1 MRIGL
6 DFGHGVGTDRGAVGY
21 ITEESVID
29 EVGNAL
35 VNLLRQQGHEII
47 KTRPKYAS
55 NLRESLSSRCRL
67 ANENNVDL
75 FISIHANASEG
86 KGFGSEIWTYKGTQH
101 SKAVGILN
109 NLSGLGFKNRGIKDG
124 RNLGVIKGTKAAA
137 MLIELFFIDSNGDV
151 SLYKNLGKETIARA
165 ISNVFGCETIPLK
178 GLLQYGST
186 GEQVKTLQ
194 SLLNKKGYNLDID
207 GIFGQCTLNAVR
219 DFQSKTHIDVDGI
232 VGQITWS
239 KLNK

>member
-1 MRIGL
+1 MKIAL
-6 DFGHGVGTDRGAVGY
+6 DFGHGVGADRGAVGH

-55 NLRESLSSRCRL
+55 SLRESLSSRCRL
-67 ANENNVDL
+67 ANVNNVDL
-75 FISIHANASEG
+75 FISIHANACEG
-86 KGFGSEIWTYKGTQH
+86 KGFGSEIWTYKGSQH
-101 SKAVGILN
+101 SKAVAILN
-109 NLSGLGFKNRGIKDG
+109 NLSKLGFRNRGIKDG
-124 RNLGVIKGTKAAA
+124 RNLAVVNGTKATA

-151 SLYKNLGKETIARA
+151 SLYKKQGKDNIAKA
-165 ISNVFGCETIPLK
+165 IASVFENNTSLK
-178 GLLQYGST
+178 GLLRYGST

-207 GIFGQCTLNAVR
+207 GIYGQCTLNAVR
-219 DFQSKTHIDVDGI
+219 DFQSKAHIDVDGI